1 MSGIWRRYTD
11 KKQAF
16 LAPQSPGTVADERS
30 SEPAKFLSP
39 SMRAWIDADAVV
51 SGRLSFSE
59 PTRIDGT
66 LRGEVRATD
75 TLVIGERGLVD
86 GTIRAGKLIILGRV
100 KGQVLEAERVEIGPQ
115 GTLRGVLETRTLV
128 LQEGGRIDG
137 PCRIDPHLGERR
149 IAESAEGATGTG
161 SGSIL
166 SRFGA
171 AAPNP
176 VTPLRE
182 FSRECPLALSPR

>member
-11 KKQAF
+11 KKRAF
-16 LAPQSPGTVADERS
+16 LAPQSPEKVPQGGPSA
-30 SEPAKFLSP
+30 PAKFLSP

-75 TLVIGERGLVD
+75 TLVIGERGFVD
-86 GTIRAGKLIILGRV
+86 GTIRAARLVILGRV

-115 GTLRGVLETRTLV
+115 GTLRGVLETRSLV
-128 LQEGGRIDG
+128 LQDGARMDG
-137 PCRIDPHLGERR
+137 PCRIDPRLNEETGEP
-149 IAESAEGATGTG
+149 SAERVTATG
-161 SGSIL
+161 SG
-166 SRFGA
+166 
-171 AAPNP
+171 P
-176 VTPLRE
+176 TK
-182 FSRECPLALSPR
+182 

>member
-16 LAPQSPGTVADERS
+16 LAPQSPGKIPQGGPAA
-30 SEPAKFLSP
+30 PAKFLSPP

-75 TLVIGERGLVD
+75 TLVIGERGFVD
-86 GTIRAGKLIILGRV
+86 GTVRASRLVILGRV
-100 KGQVLEAERVEIGPQ
+100 KGRGRPPAG
-115 GTLRGVLETRTLV
+115 LRARW
-128 LQEGGRIDG
+128 
-137 PCRIDPHLGERR
+137 
-149 IAESAEGATGTG
+149 
-161 SGSIL
+161 
-166 SRFGA
+166 
-171 AAPNP
+171 
-176 VTPLRE
+176 
-182 FSRECPLALSPR
+182 

>member
-16 LAPQSPGTVADERS
+16 LAPQSPEKVPDEGLAA
-30 SEPAKFLSP
+30 PAKFLSP

-75 TLVIGERGLVD
+75 TLVIGERGCVD
-86 GTIRAGKLIILGRV
+86 GTIRAPRLVILGRV
-100 KGQVLEAERVEIGPQ
+100 KGRVLEAERVEIGPQ
-115 GTLRGVLETRTLV
+115 GTLRGALETRTLV
-128 LQEGGRIDG
+128 LQNGGRMDG
-137 PCRIDPHLGERR
+137 PCRIDPRLHERD
-149 IAESAEGATGTG
+149 AEPSPERATGTA
-161 SGSIL
+161 S
-166 SRFGA
+166 A
-171 AAPNP
+171 K
-176 VTPLRE
+176 
-182 FSRECPLALSPR
+182 

>member
-16 LAPQSPGTVADERS
+16 LAPQSPGTVPNEQS

-39 SMRAWIDADAVV
+39 PMRAWIDADAVV

-66 LRGEVRATD
+66 LRGEVRAAD
-75 TLVIGERGLVD
+75 TLVIGERGFVD
-86 GTIRAGKLIILGRV
+86 GTVRAPRLIILGRV
-100 KGQVLEAERVEIGPQ
+100 KGRVLDAERVEIGPR

-128 LQEGGRIDG
+128 LQDGGRVDG
-137 PCRIDPHLGERR
+137 ACRIDPRLGERSDE
-149 IAESAEGATGTG
+149 ESSERATGTG
-161 SGSIL
+161 SGSKK
-166 SRFGA
+166 
-171 AAPNP
+171 
-176 VTPLRE
+176 
-182 FSRECPLALSPR
+182 

>member
-16 LAPQSPGTVADERS
+16 LAPQSPGNVPEGEPSA
-30 SEPAKFLSP
+30 PAKFLSQP

-75 TLVIGERGLVD
+75 TLVIGERGFVD
-86 GTIRAGKLIILGRV
+86 GTIRAARLIILGRV
-100 KGQVLEAERVEIGPQ
+100 KGRVFDAERVEIGPQ
-115 GTLRGVLETRTLV
+115 GSLRGELETRQLV
-128 LQEGGRIDG
+128 VQDGGRVDG
-137 PCRIDPHLGERR
+137 PCRIDPKLGERNVE
-149 IAESAEGATGTG
+149 ESDERATGTG
-161 SGSIL
+161 SGS
-166 SRFGA
+166 
-171 AAPNP
+171 PK
-176 VTPLRE
+176 
-182 FSRECPLALSPR
+182 

>member
-16 LAPQSPGTVADERS
+16 LAPPSPEGVPEKTSV
-30 SEPAKFLSP
+30 EPAKFLSP

-75 TLVIGERGLVD
+75 TLVIGERGFVD
-86 GTIRAGKLIILGRV
+86 GTIRATRLVILGRV
-100 KGQVLEAERVEIGPQ
+100 KGQVLDAQRVEIGPR
-115 GTLRGVLETRTLV
+115 GTLRGALETRTLV
-128 LQEGGRIDG
+128 LRDGGRVDG
-137 PCRIDPHLGERR
+137 PCRIDSRLSERSVD
-149 IAESAEGATGTG
+149 ESPERATGTG
-161 SGSIL
+161 SGS
-166 SRFGA
+166 
-171 AAPNP
+171 
-176 VTPLRE
+176 TT
-182 FSRECPLALSPR
+182 

>member
-16 LAPQSPGTVADERS
+16 LAPQSPGKVLDEGPAV
-30 SEPAKFLSP
+30 PAKFLSP
-39 SMRAWIDADAVV
+39 PVMRAWIDADAVV

-66 LRGEVRATD
+66 LRGEVRATE

-86 GTIRAGKLIILGRV
+86 GTIRASRLIILGRV
-100 KGQVLEAERVEIGPQ
+100 KGRVLDAKHVEIGPR

-128 LQEGGRIDG
+128 LQDGGRMDG
-137 PCRIDPHLGERR
+137 PCRIDPQLGDGELD
-149 IAESAEGATGTG
+149 ESAERATATG
-161 SGSIL
+161 
-166 SRFGA
+166 RGA
-171 AAPNP
+171 AK
-176 VTPLRE
+176 
-182 FSRECPLALSPR
+182 